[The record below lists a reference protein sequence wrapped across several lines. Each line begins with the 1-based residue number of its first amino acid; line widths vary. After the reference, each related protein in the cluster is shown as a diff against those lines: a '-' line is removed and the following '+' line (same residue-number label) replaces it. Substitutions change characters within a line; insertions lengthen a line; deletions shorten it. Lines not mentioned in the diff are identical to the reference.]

1 MSAHRGAA
9 RTDVIGVVDVVV
21 AAVDVLD
28 AVVIADDASLVSPLF
43 PQDLCQQVLVRTGWG
58 PVNTE

>member
-1 MSAHRGAA
+1 M
-9 RTDVIGVVDVVV
+9 VGVVDVVV

-28 AVVIADDASLVSPLF
+28 AIVVTDDASLVSPLV
-43 PQDLCQQVLVRTGWG
+43 PQDLRQQILVRTGRS